1 MVFQLSL
8 EGSFPIIMFITSDKG
23 ICTEPKLIF
32 TTKKETS
39 KTDIIIKCLVYVL
52 VIDKLMLFF

>member
-1 MVFQLSL
+1 
-8 EGSFPIIMFITSDKG
+8 MFITSDKG

-52 VIDKLMLFF
+52 VIDKINVVFLKTELTF